1 MWTDKAPHADKSTRG
16 WKVANEFLNTEQR
29 EFIIAMLAKEI
40 DAAIAEAVAEE
51 RAKWNRDRPK

>member
-1 MWTDKAPHADKSTRG
+1 
-16 WKVANEFLNTEQR
+16 VANEFLNTEQR